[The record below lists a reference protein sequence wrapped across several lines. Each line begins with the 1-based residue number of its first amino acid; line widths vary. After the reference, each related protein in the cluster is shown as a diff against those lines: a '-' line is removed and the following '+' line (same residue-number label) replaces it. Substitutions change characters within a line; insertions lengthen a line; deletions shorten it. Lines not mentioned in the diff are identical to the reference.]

1 MEQEQAIKE
10 ISEAEAKKNREAF
23 RQRMKDEGKLE
34 PFHQPKEAQRPKE
47 EFHGFQ

>member
-1 MEQEQAIKE
+1 MEQIQE

-34 PFHQPKEAQRPKE
+34 PFEQQKEAQRPKE